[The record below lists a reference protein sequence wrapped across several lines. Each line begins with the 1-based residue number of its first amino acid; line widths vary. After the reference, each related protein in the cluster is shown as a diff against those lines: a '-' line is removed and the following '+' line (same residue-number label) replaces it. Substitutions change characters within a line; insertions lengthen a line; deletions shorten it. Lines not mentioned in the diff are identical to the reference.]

1 MSKSIFV
8 ERAADRK
15 DRSEKR
21 GKRDPR
27 LSENSKKKLCGK
39 RATLDER
46 EREREKVILRGTRS
60 TNCKESRGHKNARH
74 P

>member
-27 LSENSKKKLCGK
+27 LSENSKKKLCGE

-46 EREREKVILRGTRS
+46 ERE
-60 TNCKESRGHKNARH
+60 KERK
-74 P
+74 